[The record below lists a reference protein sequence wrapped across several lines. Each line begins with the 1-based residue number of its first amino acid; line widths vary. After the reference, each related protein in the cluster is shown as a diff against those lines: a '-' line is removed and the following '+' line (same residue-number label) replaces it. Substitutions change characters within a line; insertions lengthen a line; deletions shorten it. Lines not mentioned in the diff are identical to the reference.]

1 MLESNPSG
9 ISASEGAA
17 LCVALFLLL
26 LKPKAINSGV
36 KGQSPLLY
44 NLNLQLRVG
53 WRIKACNKER
63 SYHYG

>member
-1 MLESNPSG
+1 MQDRATLESDLSG

-17 LCVALFLLL
+17 RGVALFLLFL

-44 NLNLQLRVG
+44 NLILQLKVG
-53 WRIKACNKER
+53 WRIKACN
-63 SYHYG
+63 